1 MSMKSTM
8 QLMIISAAALVALAT
23 GCATDKAQQR
33 AQTESM
39 LTASGFKMVPASS
52 PVQQQ
57 MMNTL
62 PAGRVSA
69 VRRTEK
75 VYFVY
80 PDQAR
85 NVLFVGNNNQYLHY
99 EGLAQNAHEQ
109 MLVKYEMERINNW
122 AAPAGWEAAWGD
134 WDAQ

>member
-1 MSMKSTM
+1 M

-69 VRRTEK
+69 VRRMGK

-85 NVLFVGNNNQYLHY
+85 NVLFVGNNNQYLQY

-109 MLVKYEMERINNW
+109 MLVKYQMEAINNW
-122 AAPAGWEAAWGD
+122 VAPAGWEAAWGD